1 MEHTG
6 LFADSPVNRGR
17 QVELDLVKGLAILFM
32 LLVHCFES
40 FTSLP
45 WEPTWPNRLIFFL
58 GGPPAAPVFMFALGV
73 GLAYTRK
80 NTPGD
85 LARRGL
91 RILLLGFAVAFFR
104 DFLSMYV
111 LYLRTGDPADLAV
124 GIEEALGVDILPF
137 AGLAFLFFAAAS
149 KLKFQSVHYAAA
161 ALLGAAANLLLAGR
175 VLSSP
180 ALNVIAG
187 LIWGTSEY
195 SWFPFLTWIPYPI
208 VGYLFGQLLVRCRDK
223 ARLYRLCL
231 EISLPAAFAGWLLF
245 RHYGIPIGWENYDYY
260 SYVYFHHNLLG
271 NLLFITFVVAWISLF
286 FFLAPPAAGVCRC
299 NPLPLEQEHHGD
311 VRDPLDDRGL
321 VHDLPAA
328 APFACLDSHL
338 FPHPHPGNRLG
349 SSDLQG
355 PQGQALSP
363 GAGGPS
369 RGLKFEALPGLQHHH
384 AAEILGFHSFF
395 EFQRVLFDRGEGIEV
410 HGDDHLRADH
420 LHCLHRIGRTHGVI
434 IADGQEGHIQPF
446 ILEELHFREQTGV
459 PGMVDLPAVHFHH
472 KTAGQPSRDSAAVLG
487 RDQLDAAEG
496 CGQLPA
502 NITRED
508 LQPLRLKKLPGHFHR
523 GADHRPS
530 PLGDLHRIPHM
541 VVVAVADQNEICL
554 HFPCLFAGEGVSSQ
568 EGVDQDFRL
577 GIFQQE
583 TGMTQKLNPHEHL
596 PFLMDSQKQ
605 PASACSLIRLIL
617 RQTALGTFFLPV
629 WPG

>member
-58 GGPPAAPVFMFALGV
+58 GGPPGAPVFMFALGV

-286 FFLAPPAAGVCRC
+286 FFLAPRLPGFVVATLSRWSRNITEMYVIHWMIVAWSMIFLLPPRSPAWILTYFLILIPVTDWAAGTKKALKGKLFPRA
-299 NPLPLEQEHHGD
+299 PAG
-311 VRDPLDDRGL
+311 R
-321 VHDLPAA
+321 AA
-328 APFACLDSHL
+328 A
-338 FPHPHPGNRLG
+338 
-349 SSDLQG
+349 
-355 PQGQALSP
+355 
-363 GAGGPS
+363 
-369 RGLKFEALPGLQHHH
+369 
-384 AAEILGFHSFF
+384 
-395 EFQRVLFDRGEGIEV
+395 
-410 HGDDHLRADH
+410 
-420 LHCLHRIGRTHGVI
+420 
-434 IADGQEGHIQPF
+434 
-446 ILEELHFREQTGV
+446 
-459 PGMVDLPAVHFHH
+459 
-472 KTAGQPSRDSAAVLG
+472 
-487 RDQLDAAEG
+487 
-496 CGQLPA
+496 
-502 NITRED
+502 
-508 LQPLRLKKLPGHFHR
+508 
-523 GADHRPS
+523 
-530 PLGDLHRIPHM
+530 
-541 VVVAVADQNEICL
+541 
-554 HFPCLFAGEGVSSQ
+554 
-568 EGVDQDFRL
+568 
-577 GIFQQE
+577 
-583 TGMTQKLNPHEHL
+583 
-596 PFLMDSQKQ
+596 
-605 PASACSLIRLIL
+605 
-617 RQTALGTFFLPV
+617 
-629 WPG
+629 